1 MTTGKAI
8 VGSIAALA
16 AAMLAMPA
24 MAEPASATASTTI
37 EDPVGT
43 VVLDQPLQLL
53 TTSFNLLVIGPSG
66 SNTSLTSLSSSDDN
80 GKKKNQDMAK
90 SDLPQQSVSEVYS
103 QNDSDTGLN
112 PVSYRRFGS
121 ILTRGISLFLLQF
134 N

>member
-1 MTTGKAI
+1 MITGKAI

-112 PVSYRRFGS
+112 PVYYRRFGS

>member
-112 PVSYRRFGS
+112 PASYRRFSS

>member
-1 MTTGKAI
+1 MPHKVI

-103 QNDSDTGLN
+103 QNDSDNGLN

>member
-1 MTTGKAI
+1 VTRGKAI

-16 AAMLAMPA
+16 AVMLAPTA
-24 MAEPASATASTTI
+24 MAEPASATATTTI

-53 TTSFNLLVIGPSG
+53 TTSFNLLVIGPTG
-66 SNTSLTSLSSSDDN
+66 SSTGFTTLSSSRDD
-80 GKKKNQDMAK
+80 GKKKGQDMAK

-103 QNDSDTGLN
+103 QNDSDNLRN
-112 PVSYRRFGS
+112 PVAYRRFGS
-121 ILTRGISLFLLQF
+121 VLTKGISLFLLQF

>member
-1 MTTGKAI
+1 MITGKAI